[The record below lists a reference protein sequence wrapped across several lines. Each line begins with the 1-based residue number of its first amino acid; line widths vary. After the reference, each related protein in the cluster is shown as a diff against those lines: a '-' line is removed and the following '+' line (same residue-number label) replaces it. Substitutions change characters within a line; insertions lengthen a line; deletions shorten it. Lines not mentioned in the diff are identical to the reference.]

1 MNIIVAL
8 IIFSVIIIVHE
19 LGHFLAAKLNGVCVQ
34 EFTLGLGP
42 TLIGFQRGETEYC
55 LKLLP
60 FGGSCVMLG
69 EEEAS
74 DDERAFNNKTVWQR
88 MMIVLAGP
96 IFNFILAFFLSLFL
110 IGFGGADA
118 PIIAEVGEGTPA
130 QEAGLQAGDR
140 IVKMD
145 GSRVYNYREIVYKML
160 LNKGG
165 NPVTFVYERDGEQ
178 KEVTIT
184 PAPVEGGAYQVGIAG
199 GTYEKQNIL
208 GIVKYS
214 LLEVRCQ
221 IKVVIW
227 SLQYMV
233 SGYSTLN
240 DVAGPVGI
248 VSMIGDTY
256 NEAAEYGFLTVLL
269 SMFNIAVMISA
280 NLGVMN
286 LLPIPALD
294 GGRFFFFI
302 IEAIRG
308 KGIDPNKEG
317 MIHFTGLMVLLA
329 LMVFIMFNDI
339 RNLFFS

>member
-8 IIFSVIIIVHE
+8 IIFSVIIIFHE
-19 LGHFLAAKLNGVCVQ
+19 LGHFLAAKFNNVCVQ

-42 TLIGFQRGETEYC
+42 TLVGFTKGETKYC

-74 DDERAFNNKTVWQR
+74 DDERAFNNKNVWQR

-96 IFNFILAFFLSLFL
+96 IFNFILAFLLSLFI
-110 IGFGGADA
+110 IGFTGADI
-118 PIIAEVGEGTPA
+118 PVIGSVGEGTPA
-130 QEAGLQAGDR
+130 QEAGLQEGDR
-140 IVKMD
+140 IVKMN

-165 NPVTFVYERDGEQ
+165 KPVTFLYEREGQQ

-184 PAPVEGGAYQVGIAG
+184 PAKVESGAYQVGIAG
-199 GTYEKQNIL
+199 IAYEKQGIL
-208 GIVKYS
+208 GIIKYS
-214 LLEVRCQ
+214 ALEVRCQ

-227 SLQYMV
+227 SLQYMI
-233 SGYSTLN
+233 SGYASVN
-240 DVAGPVGI
+240 DISGPVGI
-248 VSMIGDTY
+248 VNMIGDTY
-256 NEAAEYGFLTVLL
+256 NEAATYGFLTVFL
-269 SMFNIAVMISA
+269 SMINIAVMISA

-294 GGRFFFFI
+294 GGRFFFYI

-308 KGIDPNKEG
+308 KGIDPDKEG
-317 MIHFTGLMVLLA
+317 MIHFAGLMVLLA
-329 LMVFIMFNDI
+329 LMVVIMFNDI
-339 RNLFFS
+339 RNIFF

>member
-1 MNIIVAL
+1 MKIIVAL
-8 IIFSVIIIVHE
+8 IIFSVIIIIHE
-19 LGHFLAAKLNGVCVQ
+19 LGHFLAAKACGVCVQ

-42 TLIGFQRGETEYC
+42 TLVGFTKGETKYC
-55 LKLLP
+55 LNLLP

-96 IFNFILAFFLSLFL
+96 FFNFILAFLLSLFL
-110 IGFGGADA
+110 VGFGGADVPVIGA
-118 PIIAEVGEGTPA
+118 VEEGSPA
-130 QEAGLQAGDR
+130 QEAGLLPGDK

-165 NPVTFVYERDGEQ
+165 DPVTFLYERDGV
-178 KEVTIT
+178 KNEVTIT
-184 PAPVEGGAYQVGIAG
+184 PRQVESGAYQVGVAG
-199 GTYEKQNIL
+199 GGYEKQNLFGVI
-208 GIVKYS
+208 KYG

-233 SGYSTLN
+233 SGYFSPN
-240 DVAGPVGI
+240 DISGPVGI
-248 VSMIGDTY
+248 VNMIGDTY
-256 NEAAEYGFLTVLL
+256 DEATQYGFLTVLL
-269 SMFNIAVMISA
+269 SMFNISVMISA

-294 GGRFFFFI
+294 GGRFLFFV

-308 KGIDPNKEG
+308 KGMNPDVEG
-317 MIHFTGLMVLLA
+317 KIHFAGLMVLLA
-329 LMVFIMFNDI
+329 LMVLIMFNDI
-339 RNLFFS
+339 RNIFF

>member
-8 IIFSVIIIVHE
+8 IIFSVIIIFHE
-19 LGHFLAAKLNGVCVQ
+19 LGHFLAAKFNNVCVQ

-42 TLIGFQRGETEYC
+42 TLVGFTKGETKYC

-74 DDERAFNNKTVWQR
+74 DDERAFNNKNVWQR

-96 IFNFILAFFLSLFL
+96 IFNFILAFLLSLFI
-110 IGFGGADA
+110 IGFTGADI
-118 PIIAEVGEGTPA
+118 PVIGSVGEGTPA
-130 QEAGLQAGDR
+130 QEAGLQEGDR
-140 IVKMD
+140 IVKMN

-165 NPVTFVYERDGEQ
+165 KPVTFLYEREGQQ
-178 KEVTIT
+178 KEITIT
-184 PAPVEGGAYQVGIAG
+184 PAQVEGGAYQVGIAG
-199 GTYEKQNIL
+199 GAYEKQGIL
-208 GIVKYS
+208 GIIKYS
-214 LLEVRCQ
+214 ALEVRCQ

-227 SLQYMV
+227 SLQYMI
-233 SGYSTLN
+233 SGYASVN
-240 DVAGPVGI
+240 DISGPVGI
-248 VSMIGDTY
+248 VNMIGDTY
-256 NEAAEYGFLTVLL
+256 NEAATYGFLTVFL
-269 SMFNIAVMISA
+269 SMINIAVMISA

-294 GGRFFFFI
+294 GGRFFFYI

-308 KGIDPNKEG
+308 KGIDPDKEG
-317 MIHFTGLMVLLA
+317 MIHFAGLMVLLA
-329 LMVFIMFNDI
+329 LMVVIMFNDI
-339 RNLFFS
+339 RNIFF